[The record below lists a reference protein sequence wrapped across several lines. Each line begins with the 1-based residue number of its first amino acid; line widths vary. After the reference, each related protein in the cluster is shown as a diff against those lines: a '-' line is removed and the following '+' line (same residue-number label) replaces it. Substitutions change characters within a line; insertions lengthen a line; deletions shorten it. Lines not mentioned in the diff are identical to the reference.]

1 MIRPFLFT
9 DTIALAA
16 SGTGTAQ
23 LPVSA
28 GEKARIR
35 KLYFVATGAF
45 SLTSLRDASGQPFSN
60 CSTDN
65 PITSTLLG
73 NAVNGF
79 NTVIDFE
86 PALEIE
92 GPNELNLSLLD
103 TSAASNTVRIV
114 GVGEKET

>member
-1 MIRPFLFT
+1 MIRPFWFT
-9 DTIALAA
+9 DTVVLSASAA
-16 SGTGTAQ
+16 GTAL

-35 KLYFVATGAF
+35 KLLFVATGAF
-45 SLTSLRDASGQPFSN
+45 SLTSLRDASGLPYSN
-60 CSTDN
+60 CNTDN

-79 NTVIDFE
+79 NTVQEFE

-92 GPNELNLSLLD
+92 GPNELNLALLD